1 MSYSTQSFEYY
12 SKENIETIL
21 KTLDNSKAA
30 NLGLIISQESTECRI
45 QDWVNNLKLESDL
58 IKLTKSGILYNLK
71 GLQYNL
77 DKQILPSIEL
87 IHAMPLEDI
96 TAYESMLI
104 NKIHIEKLNCNHNVN
119 LLLHLKIIT
128 NHLIYKFKIFE

>member
-104 NKIHIEKLNCNHNVN
+104 NKIHTEKLKNMKVVY
-119 LLLHLKIIT
+119 IV
-128 NHLIYKFKIFE
+128 